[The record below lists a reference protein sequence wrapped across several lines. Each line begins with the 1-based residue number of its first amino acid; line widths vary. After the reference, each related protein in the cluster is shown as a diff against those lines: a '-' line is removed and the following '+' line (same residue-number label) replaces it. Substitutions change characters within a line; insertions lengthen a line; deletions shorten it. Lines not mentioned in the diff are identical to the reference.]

1 MEGLR
6 KGSLFPFL
14 ETGRGE
20 ESGSRLPCI
29 RRATRQ
35 EGSLP
40 VSCASVFLSLPAF
53 WGSDASLPG
62 VRSPPA
68 GLPPFADFAC
78 FPGADGL
85 SAPARRPLRHAGKSG
100 GAVVMRRMPH
110 RRQLLLLVEQPC
122 FLPMVRRSGARSFAY
137 RPGCP
142 GRTGAGMTR
151 ERPGKSGFSG
161 REQKKHCLLLRLGI
175 WTFDCVRE
183 VAAWGR

>member
-1 MEGLR
+1 MAPGY
-6 KGSLFPFL
+6 PA
-14 ETGRGE
+14 
-20 ESGSRLPCI
+20 SGG
-29 RRATRQ
+29 TRQ

-53 WGSDASLPG
+53 WGRDASLPG

-85 SAPARRPLRHAGKSG
+85 SAPAPPAAPCRKVRWSRGHAAHAAPET
-100 GAVVMRRMPH
+100 AVAPA
-110 RRQLLLLVEQPC
+110 VEQPC

-142 GRTGAGMTR
+142 GRTGTGMTR

>member
-1 MEGLR
+1 MVP
-6 KGSLFPFL
+6 GS
-14 ETGRGE
+14 
-20 ESGSRLPCI
+20 PCI
-29 RRATRQ
+29 RRNPAGMLSAGILRQ
-35 EGSLP
+35 CSPLLP
-40 VSCASVFLSLPAF
+40 TF
-53 WGSDASLPG
+53 WGSDASLPE

-85 SAPARRPLRHAGKSG
+85 SAPARRRCAMPESPVGPRPCVACRTGDSCRSCSG
-100 GAVVMRRMPH
+100 AA
-110 RRQLLLLVEQPC
+110 L

>member
-20 ESGSRLPCI
+20 WFPAPLHPAEPGRKALCRYPAPVFFCRSRPFGEVTHPFPGCGPTGRTPSFCRFCLLPGSRWAICPC
-29 RRATRQ
+29 A
-35 EGSLP
+35 
-40 VSCASVFLSLPAF
+40 
-53 WGSDASLPG
+53 
-62 VRSPPA
+62 PPA
-68 GLPPFADFAC
+68 APCRKVRWSRGHASHAAPETAV
-78 FPGADGL
+78 
-85 SAPARRPLRHAGKSG
+85 APA
-100 GAVVMRRMPH
+100 
-110 RRQLLLLVEQPC
+110 VEQPC
-122 FLPMVRRSGARSFAY
+122 FLPLVRRSGARSFAY

-142 GRTGAGMTR
+142 GGTGTGMTR
-151 ERPGKSGFSG
+151 ERPGKSEFSG